1 MADTTQ
7 IRKIGNSYGIILNRA
22 LLRLAA
28 PPARGSAYSPLTRG
42 AP

>member
-1 MADTTQ
+1 MVEATQ
-7 IRKIGNSYGIILNRA
+7 IRKIGNSYGIFLTRA